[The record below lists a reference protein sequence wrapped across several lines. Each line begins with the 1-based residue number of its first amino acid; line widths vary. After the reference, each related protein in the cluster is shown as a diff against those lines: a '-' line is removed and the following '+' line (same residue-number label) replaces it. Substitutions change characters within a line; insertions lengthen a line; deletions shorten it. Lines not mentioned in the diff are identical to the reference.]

1 MNIDEGLNGLAQ
13 NETKLASYH
22 NTPFTKLCLGM
33 TRIDVTNWILV
44 DYTATSLY
52 SVIADG
58 SYHETNLGR
67 AEWMSLLN
75 DSVLQSTC
83 NKEGFNAQCSKSKR
97 MSRIGIFGDDDDDC
111 SNCNTVIGFGFEMKG
126 SKWSSGNVYAEKNK
140 SNIRLETFG
149 YIFVQ

>member
-1 MNIDEGLNGLAQ
+1 MNVDEGLNGLTQ

-33 TRIDVTNWILV
+33 TRNDVTNWILV
-44 DYTATSLY
+44 DYTAISLY

-58 SYHETNLGR
+58 RSHETNLGR

-75 DSVLQSTC
+75 EAVLQSNC
-83 NKEGFNAQCSKSKR
+83 NKEGFNAQCSKPRR
-97 MSRIGIFGDDDDDC
+97 MSRIGIFGNDEDDC
-111 SNCNTVIGFGFEMKG
+111 SLCNTVIGFGSQVRY
-126 SKWSSGNVYAEKNK
+126 SKSSSGYIYDKKNK
-140 SNIRLETFG
+140 LVINLETFG